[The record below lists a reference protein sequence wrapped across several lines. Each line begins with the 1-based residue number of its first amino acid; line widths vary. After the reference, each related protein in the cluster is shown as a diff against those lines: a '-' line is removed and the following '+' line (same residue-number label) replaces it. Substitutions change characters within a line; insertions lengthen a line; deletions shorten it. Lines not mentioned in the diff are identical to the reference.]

1 MTRQTKRIKAWT
13 GDRLAAHPVGDAIR
27 LVKENA
33 KAKFD
38 ESIEIAVNLGVDP
51 RHADQQ
57 VRGVVNLP
65 SGTGRDV
72 RVAVIARDAKAE
84 EAKAA
89 GAEVVGAEELV
100 ERIQGGFMEFDRV
113 IATPDMMALVGRLGK
128 VLGPRG
134 LMPNPRVGT
143 VTPNVGQ
150 AVKDAKGG
158 AIEFRTEKTG
168 IIHAGIGKAS
178 FTEDQIAA
186 NVRALVDPL
195 YKAKPSGAE
204 ATAIKKISLSST
216 MGPGFRIDTG
226 SISACRPEP
235 QRRSSW

>member
-1 MTRQTKRIKAWT
+1 MATAKRIKAWT
-13 GDRLAAHPVGDAIR
+13 GDRTKVLPVEDAVK
-27 LVKENA
+27 LVKANA

-38 ESIEIAVNLGVDP
+38 ETVEIAINLGVDP

-72 RVAVIARDAKAE
+72 RVAVIAKDAKAA
-84 EAKAA
+84 EATAA
-89 GAEVVGAEELV
+89 GADIVGAEDLV

-113 IATPDMMALVGRLGK
+113 IATPDIMALVGRLGK

-158 AIEFRTEKTG
+158 AIEFRTEKAG
-168 IIHAGIGKAS
+168 IVHAGIGKAS
-178 FTEDQIAA
+178 FTDDALLA
-186 NVRALVDPL
+186 NAKAMVEALNRSR
-195 YKAKPSGAE
+195 PSGAKG
-204 ATAIKKISLSST
+204 TYVKKVSLSST
-216 MGPGFRIDTG
+216 MGPGVKIDAG
-226 SISACRPEP
+226 SIGA
-235 QRRSSW
+235 

>member
-1 MTRQTKRIKAWT
+1 MPKQAKRVQAWT
-13 GDRLAAHPVGDAIR
+13 GDRLANHAVADAVK
-27 LVKENA
+27 LVKANA
-33 KAKFD
+33 TAKFD

-57 VRGVVNLP
+57 VRGVVSLP

-72 RVAVIARDAKAE
+72 RVCVIAKDAKAA
-84 EAKAA
+84 EAEAA
-89 GAEVVGAEELV
+89 GADIVGAEELV

-178 FTEDQIAA
+178 FTEDALLA
-186 NVRALVDPL
+186 NVRALVDAL
-195 YKAKPSGAE
+195 NKAKPSGAKGIY
-204 ATAIKKISLSST
+204 IKRISLSST
-216 MGPGFRIDTG
+216 MGPGFRVDT
-226 SISACRPEP
+226 
-235 QRRSSW
+235 SSVGV

>member
-1 MTRQTKRIKAWT
+1 MAKQPKREAAWT
-13 GDRLAAHPVGDAIR
+13 GDREAVHPLPDAIK
-27 LVKENA
+27 LVKANA
-33 KAKFD
+33 TAKFD

-72 RVAVIARDAKAE
+72 RVAVIAKDAKAA
-84 EAKAA
+84 EATAA
-89 GAEVVGAEELV
+89 GADIVGAEDLV

-158 AIEFRTEKTG
+158 SIEFRVEKAG
-168 IIHAGIGKAS
+168 IVHAGVGKAS
-178 FTEDQIAA
+178 FTEEALAA
-186 NVRALVDPL
+186 NVKALVDAL
-195 YKAKPSGAE
+195 NRAKPSGAKG
-204 ATAIKKISLSST
+204 TYVKRISLSST
-216 MGPGFRIDTG
+216 MGPGFKVEPG
-226 SISACRPEP
+226 SIGA
-235 QRRSSW
+235 

>member
-1 MTRQTKRIKAWT
+1 MTKLTKRIKART
-13 GDRLAAHPVGDAIR
+13 GDRTVAHPVEAAVK
-27 LVKENA
+27 LVKANA
-33 KAKFD
+33 TSKID
-38 ESIEIAVNLGVDP
+38 ESVEISVNLGVDP

-72 RVAVIARDAKAE
+72 RVAVIARDAKAA
-84 EAKAA
+84 EATAA
-89 GAEVVGAEELV
+89 GADIVGAEELV
-100 ERIQGGFMEFDRV
+100 ERIQGGFMDFDRV

-143 VTPNVGQ
+143 VTPNVAQ

-178 FTEDQIAA
+178 FTDDQILA
-186 NVRALVDPL
+186 NVRALVDAL
-195 YKAKPSGAE
+195 NKAKPSGAKGIY
-204 ATAIKKISLSST
+204 IKRISLSST
-216 MGPGFRIDTG
+216 MGPGFKIETNTVG
-226 SISACRPEP
+226 V
-235 QRRSSW
+235 

>member
-1 MTRQTKRIKAWT
+1 MAKQTKREKART
-13 GDRLAAHPVGDAIR
+13 GDGLVAHPVTEAVK
-27 LVKENA
+27 LVKANA
-33 KAKFD
+33 TAKFD
-38 ESIEIAVNLGVDP
+38 ESVEIAVNLGVDP

-57 VRGVVNLP
+57 VRGVVSLP

-72 RVAVIARDAKAE
+72 RVAVIAKDAKAA
-84 EAKAA
+84 EATAA
-89 GAEVVGAEELV
+89 GADIVGAEELV

-158 AIEFRTEKTG
+158 SIEFRTEKTG

-178 FTEDQIAA
+178 FTEEALLA
-186 NVRALVDPL
+186 NVRAMIDALN
-195 YKAKPSGAE
+195 KAKPSGAKG
-204 ATAIKKISLSST
+204 TYIKRISLSST
-216 MGPGFRIDTG
+216 MGPGFKVDEA
-226 SISACRPEP
+226 SLKA
-235 QRRSSW
+235 

>member
-1 MTRQTKRIKAWT
+1 MAFVSKKQKAIT
-13 GDRLAAHPVGDAIR
+13 IDREKLHGVDEAIG
-27 LVKENA
+27 LA
-33 KAKFD
+33 KAGATSKFD
-38 ESIEIAVNLGVDP
+38 ETIEIAINLGVDP

-72 RVAVIARDAKAE
+72 RVAVIAKDAKAA
-84 EAKAA
+84 EATAA
-89 GAEVVGAEELV
+89 GADIVGAEDLV
-100 ERIQGGFMEFDRV
+100 ERIQGGFMDFDRV

-143 VTPNVGQ
+143 VTPNVAQ

-158 AIEFRTEKTG
+158 SIEFRTEKTG

-178 FTEDQIAA
+178 FTEEALQI
-186 NVRALVDPL
+186 NVKALVDAL
-195 YKAKPSGAE
+195 NKAKPSGAKG
-204 ATAIKKISLSST
+204 TYIKKISLSST
-216 MGPGFRIDTG
+216 MGPGFKVDQASLG
-226 SISACRPEP
+226 V
-235 QRRSSW
+235 

>member
-1 MTRQTKRIKAWT
+1 MAKQAKRIQAWT
-13 GDRLAAHPVGDAIR
+13 GDRLANHAVTDAVK
-27 LVKENA
+27 LVKANA
-33 KAKFD
+33 TAKFD

-72 RVAVIARDAKAE
+72 RVAVIAKDAKAA
-84 EAKAA
+84 EATAA
-89 GAEVVGAEELV
+89 GADIVGGEELV

-178 FTEDQIAA
+178 FTEDALLA
-186 NVRALVDPL
+186 NVRALVDAL
-195 YKAKPSGAE
+195 NKAKPSGAKGIY
-204 ATAIKKISLSST
+204 IKRISLSST
-216 MGPGFRIDTG
+216 MGPGFKVDTTSVG
-226 SISACRPEP
+226 A
-235 QRRSSW
+235 

>member
-1 MTRQTKRIKAWT
+1 MAKQPKRIQAWS
-13 GDRLAAHPVGDAIR
+13 GDRATAHPVEEAVK
-27 LVKENA
+27 LVKANA

-38 ESIEIAVNLGVDP
+38 ETVEIAVNLGVDP

-72 RVAVIARDAKAE
+72 RVAVIAKDAKAA
-84 EAKAA
+84 EAQAA
-89 GAEVVGAEELV
+89 GADIVGAEDLV
-100 ERIQGGFMEFDRV
+100 ERIQGGFMDFDRV

-178 FTEDQIAA
+178 FTEEALLA
-186 NVRALVDPL
+186 NVRALMDAL
-195 YKAKPSGAE
+195 NRAKPSGAKG
-204 ATAIKKISLSST
+204 TYVKKISLSST
-216 MGPGFRIDTG
+216 MGPGFKVDAASLG
-226 SISACRPEP
+226 AA
-235 QRRSSW
+235 Q

>member
-1 MTRQTKRIKAWT
+1 MSTQTKRNKART
-13 GDRLAAHPVGDAIR
+13 GDRLSAHPVDAAIR
-27 LVKENA
+27 HVKANA
-33 KAKFD
+33 TAKFD

-72 RVAVIARDAKAE
+72 RVAVIARDAKAD
-84 EAKAA
+84 EATAA
-89 GAEVVGAEELV
+89 GAEIVGAEELV
-100 ERIQGGFMEFDRV
+100 ERIQGGFMDFDRV

-178 FTEDQIAA
+178 FTDEQIAA
-186 NVRALVDPL
+186 NVHALVDAL
-195 YKAKPSGAE
+195 NKAKPSGAKG
-204 ATAIKKISLSST
+204 TYIKKISLSST

-226 SISACRPEP
+226 SVSA
-235 QRRSSW
+235 